1 MFKVLKNASNIVSN
15 IKTKSSNQ
23 HLQKINNFYIFD
35 IMRSMSEILHE
46 LNEEE
51 YLQLK
56 KWLHQYIQF
65 D

>member
-46 LNEEE
+46 LNGEE
-51 YLQLK
+51 
-56 KWLHQYIQF
+56 
-65 D
+65 